1 MSEIVIRLSLLF
13 IFLQIII
20 VNVSFAQRQ
29 TIIHNIVFSQSPQ
42 IYSDEFL
49 IANIS
54 SKRNNIFNTENLER
68 DLEKLR
74 ILYVADCYY
83 FSEVSID
90 SLNYFDDSLFVN
102 IFIRIEP
109 HQKSLIRKIIIS
121 GNTVFTTDDILK
133 NFSTTTGSCLQKMLL
148 EFDVNHL
155 VTRYEEIGYPL
166 VSIEVTDI
174 SIADENNSIEVTL
187 EIEEG
192 LKISIDKIQIEGN
205 TETKSE
211 VIIRETRIQSGEI
224 YSQSKIQKIPQRLN
238 RMQLFSS
245 ISEPQLF
252 LLQDSNSVSSPIISS
267 IKNISR
273 IGGQPASAGLLI
285 KVTEA
290 NTNSFDGVVGYL
302 PGSVSEKGYFT
313 GLVDVSMRNLFGTAR
328 KLNVKWL
335 KDEKQSQEIGLR
347 YTEPWF
353 LNYPV
358 NLAGIFFQ
366 RQQDTIYVRRFVELK
381 SDLMI
386 SDMFSVGVLFNQEN
400 IIPSSET
407 ATRFVNS
414 SGTAS
419 IGFDVHYDSRDNIY
433 NPTSGVNY
441 KSDYRY
447 GRKRFYNLNLIQ
459 NVQRIGIDVEWF
471 QETFRRQVVVLGLH
485 GKELRAGTVEVSDLF
500 RFGGASTLRGYR
512 ENQFLGSRV
521 VWSNLE
527 YRFIAGNKSFFSG
540 FFDVG
545 YYSRNNSDLNII
557 TESVKYGY
565 GVGLRA
571 ETALGIIGVSLAL
584 GKGDTFNQA
593 KIHFGIINEF

>member
-1 MSEIVIRLSLLF
+1 MREIVIRLSLL
-13 IFLQIII
+13 IYFLQTFI

-29 TIIHNIVFSQSPQ
+29 TIIHNIVFSQSLQ
-42 IYSDEFL
+42 IYSDEFFL
-49 IANIS
+49 ANIS
-54 SKRNNIFNTENLER
+54 SKKNNIFNTENLEK
-68 DLEKLR
+68 DLEKIR
-74 ILYVADCYY
+74 TYYVADCYY
-83 FSEVSID
+83 FAEVSID

-102 IFIRIEP
+102 IIIRIEP
-109 HQKSLIRKIIIS
+109 QKKSVIRKIVFS
-121 GNTVFTTDDILK
+121 GNTIFTTDNILK

-148 EFDVNHL
+148 ETDVNNL

-174 SIADENNSIEVTL
+174 SIADDENSVDVTL

-192 LKISIDKIQIEGN
+192 LKIRIDKIQMEGN
-205 TETKSE
+205 TETESE
-211 VIIRETRIQSGEI
+211 VIIRETRIQQGEF

-245 ISEPQLF
+245 IGEPQLF
-252 LLQDSNSVSSPIISS
+252 LLQDSNFVADAIISS
-267 IKNISR
+267 IKKVSR
-273 IGGQPASAGLLI
+273 EAGLPASAGLLI

-335 KDEKQSQEIGLR
+335 KDERHSQEIGIR
-347 YTEPWF
+347 YVEPWF
-353 LNYPV
+353 MNYPV
-358 NLAGIFFQ
+358 NLAGAFYQ
-366 RQQDTIYVRRFVELK
+366 RQQDTIYVRRFIDLK
-381 SDLMI
+381 SELMI

-407 ATRFVNS
+407 ATRYVNS

-441 KSDYRY
+441 KSDYRH
-447 GRKRFYNLNLIQ
+447 GRKKFYNLNSVQ
-459 NVQRIGIDVEWF
+459 NVQRVGIDVEWF
-471 QETFRRQVVVLGLH
+471 QETFRRQVVVVGLH
-485 GKELRAGTVEVSDLF
+485 GKELRAGTIEVSDLF
-500 RFGGASTLRGYR
+500 RFGGANTLRGYR
-512 ENQFLGSRV
+512 ENQFLGSRI

-527 YRFIAGNKSFFSG
+527 YRFVAGSKSFFSG
-540 FFDVG
+540 FFDAG

-565 GVGLRA
+565 GVGLRV
-571 ETALGIIGVSLAL
+571 ETGLGIIGVSLAL

-593 KIHFGIINEF
+593 KIHFGLINEF

>member
-1 MSEIVIRLSLLF
+1 MREIVIRLSLF
-13 IFLQIII
+13 FFFLQIFT

-29 TIIHNIVFSQSPQ
+29 TKIRNIVFSQSIPV
-42 IYSDEFL
+42 YSEDFL
-49 IANIS
+49 LNYVS
-54 SKRNNIFNTENLER
+54 SKNNNIFNIETLEK

-74 ILYVADCYY
+74 HLYITDCYY
-83 FSEVSID
+83 FSGVGID

-109 HQKSLIRKIIIS
+109 HQKSLIRKIKLS
-121 GNTVFTTDDILK
+121 GNTIFTTDNILI
-133 NFSTTTGSCLQKMLL
+133 NFSTTTGSCLQKTLL
-148 EFDVNHL
+148 ESDIYNL
-155 VTRYEEIGYPL
+155 VTRYEETGYPL
-166 VSIEVTDI
+166 VSIDVTDI
-174 SIADENNSIEVTL
+174 SIANEESAIDVTL

-192 LKISIDKIQIEGN
+192 LKIRIDKIHIEGN
-205 TETKSE
+205 TETESE
-211 VIIRETRIQSGEI
+211 VIIRETRIQQGEF

-245 ISEPQLF
+245 ISEPQIF
-252 LLQDSNSVSSPIISS
+252 LLQDSNSVVDTILLS
-267 IKNISR
+267 IKKASR
-273 IGGQPASAGLLI
+273 KTGLPASSGLLI

-313 GLVDVSMRNLFGTAR
+313 GLVDVTMRNLFGTAR

-335 KDEKQSQEIGLR
+335 KDERHSQEIGVR
-347 YTEPWF
+347 YAEPWF

-358 NLAGIFFQ
+358 NLAGTFFQ
-366 RQQDTIYVRRFVELK
+366 RQQDTIYVRRFIELK
-381 SDLMI
+381 SELMI
-386 SDMFSVGVLFNQEN
+386 SDLFSVGVLFNQEN

-407 ATRFVNS
+407 ATRYVNS

-433 NPTSGVNY
+433 NPTSGINY

-447 GRKRFYNLNLIQ
+447 GRKEIYTLNSVQ
-459 NVQRIGIDVEWF
+459 NVQRIGIDVEVF
-471 QETFRRQVVVLGLH
+471 QETFRRQVVVVGLH
-485 GKELRAGTVEVSDLF
+485 GKELRASTVEVSDLF
-500 RFGGASTLRGYR
+500 RFGGANTLRGYR
-512 ENQFLGSRV
+512 ENQFLGSRII
-521 VWSNLE
+521 WSNLE
-527 YRFIAGNKSFFSG
+527 YRFIVGSKSFFSA
-540 FFDVG
+540 FFDAG

-565 GVGLRA
+565 GIGMRI

-593 KIHFGIINEF
+593 KIHFGLINEF

>member
-1 MSEIVIRLSLLF
+1 MREIVIRLFLF
-13 IFLQIII
+13 FLFLQILL
-20 VNVSFAQRQ
+20 VNVSYAQRQ
-29 TIIHNIVFSQSPQ
+29 TIIHNIVFSQSLPV
-42 IYSDEFL
+42 YSEDFL
-49 IANIS
+49 LDNIS
-54 SKRNNIFNTENLER
+54 SKKNNIFNAENLEN
-68 DLEKLR
+68 DLDKLR
-74 ILYVADCYY
+74 SLFVANCYY
-83 FSEVSID
+83 FSVVSID
-90 SLNYFDDSLFVN
+90 SLQFFEDSSFVN

-109 HQKSLIRKIIIS
+109 HHKSLIRKIIIS
-121 GNTVFTTDDILK
+121 GNSIFTTDNILK
-133 NFSTTTGSCLQKMLL
+133 NFSTTAGSCLQKKSL
-148 EFDVNHL
+148 ETDINNL
-155 VTRYEEIGYPL
+155 VTRYEESGYPL

-174 SIADENNSIEVTL
+174 SVADDENAIEVTL

-192 LKISIDKIQIEGN
+192 LQIRIDKIQIEGN
-205 TETKSE
+205 TETESD
-211 VIIRETRIQSGEI
+211 VIIRETRIQQGEI

-252 LLQDSNSVSSPIISS
+252 LLQDSNSVADTILSS
-267 IKNISR
+267 IKKASR
-273 IGGQPASAGLLI
+273 KAGLPASSGLLI

-313 GLVDVSMRNLFGTAR
+313 GLVDVTMRNLFGTAR

-335 KDEKQSQEIGLR
+335 KDERNSQEIGIR
-347 YTEPWF
+347 YAEPWF

-358 NLAGIFFQ
+358 NLAGTFFQ
-366 RQQDTIYVRRFVELK
+366 RQQDTIYVRRFIELK
-381 SDLMI
+381 SELMI
-386 SDMFSVGVLFNQEN
+386 SDLFSVGVLFNQEN

-407 ATRFVNS
+407 ATRYVNS

-433 NPTSGVNY
+433 NPTSGINY

-447 GRKRFYNLNLIQ
+447 GRKKFYTLNSVQ

-471 QETFRRQVVVLGLH
+471 QETFMRQVVVVGLH

-500 RFGGASTLRGYR
+500 RFGGANTLRGYR
-512 ENQFLGSRV
+512 ENQFLGSRI

-527 YRFIAGNKSFFSG
+527 YRFIAGSKSFFSG
-540 FFDVG
+540 FFDAG

-565 GVGLRA
+565 GVGMRV

-593 KIHFGIINEF
+593 KIHFGLINEF